1 MVQSSV
7 EFQNIFFGKN
17 TTYFSYMQEKWGKM
31 QNNYFVFI
39 KLRVG
44 EYVEYIWDVLR
55 YVLGATYLGALVFNR
70 LSMPLLRK
78 IVYAYIGISGVVAMF
93 Y

>member
-1 MVQSSV
+1 
-7 EFQNIFFGKN
+7 
-17 TTYFSYMQEKWGKM
+17 M

-78 IVYAYIGISGVVAMF
+78 IVYAYIGIRGVVATFNWELGIRDQGWLRMDIF
-93 Y
+93 PCF